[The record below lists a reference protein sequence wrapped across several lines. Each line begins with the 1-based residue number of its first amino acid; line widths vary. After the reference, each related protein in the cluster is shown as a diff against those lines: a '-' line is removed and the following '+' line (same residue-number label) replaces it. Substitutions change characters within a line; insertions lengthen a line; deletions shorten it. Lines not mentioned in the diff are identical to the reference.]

1 MNNRKRMFNK
11 AIHVF
16 RIKYTKLT
24 SIDINDKSFSKIKP
38 KPPSIFIHKS
48 EFRFLDKMRES
59 MFRYNKIVSFNFPI
73 HKNELIKK

>member
-11 AIHVF
+11 AINVF

-24 SIDINDKSFSKIKP
+24 SIDINDKSFSKIEP
-38 KPPSIFIHKS
+38 KQPSIFIHKS
-48 EFRFLDKMRES
+48 EFRFLNKLYER
-59 MFRYNKIVSFNFPI
+59 MFSYDKIVSLNFPI